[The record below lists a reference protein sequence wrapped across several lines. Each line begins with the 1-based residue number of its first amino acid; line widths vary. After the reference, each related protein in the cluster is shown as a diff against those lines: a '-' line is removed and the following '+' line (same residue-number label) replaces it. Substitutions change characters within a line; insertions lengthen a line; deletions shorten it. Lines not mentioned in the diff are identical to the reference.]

1 MASNQLRAILL
12 STSLVVAASAHAGAA
27 DVFTLTSA
35 TFKDGDM
42 LAKPAGDIAARG
54 SNCKGDNASPQFSW
68 SNPPEGTKSFAFT
81 VFDADGGI
89 GNGFVHWVAYGIAP
103 EVTSFAEGE
112 IAQPTDKVVAGIS
125 GKKIATYG
133 GPCPPPAAP
142 HHYIF
147 AVVATDLD
155 PKELPPGLTYA
166 DLQERLKGH
175 RKAEA
180 SLVGRYVNPYPQ

>member
-1 MASNQLRAILL
+1 M
-12 STSLVVAASAHAGAA
+12 
-27 DVFTLTSA
+27 
-35 TFKDGDM
+35 
-42 LAKPAGDIAARG
+42 
-54 SNCKGDNASPQFSW
+54 
-68 SNPPEGTKSFAFT
+68 
-81 VFDADGGI
+81 FDSDGGI
-89 GNGFVHWVAYGIAP
+89 GSGFVHWVAYGIAP
-103 EVTSFAEGE
+103 EVTFFAEGE

-133 GPCPPPAAP
+133 GPCPPPGAP

>member
-1 MASNQLRAILL
+1 MPIQHWAILTAL
-12 STSLVVAASAHAGAA
+12 AVAASSQAAAA
-27 DVFTLTSA
+27 DVFTLTST

-68 SNPPEGTKSFAFT
+68 SNPPEGTKSFSFT
-81 VFDADGGI
+81 VFDADGGD
-89 GNGFVHWVAYGIAP
+89 GFAHWVAYGIAP
-103 EVTSFAEGE
+103 EVKSFAEGE

-133 GPCPPPAAP
+133 GPCPPPGAP

-147 AVVATDLD
+147 TVVATDLD

-180 SLVGRYVNPYPQ
+180 SPVGRYVNPYPQ